1 MLKMTII
8 NTLSIVVAMATTV
21 AASAQTVYRI
31 DPAATKLTWTGKK
44 VTGQHRGSIAAQEGT
59 VQWGANG
66 LMHADVVIDMTTIK
80 NLDMDAGGASRLE
93 GHLRSADFFA
103 VDLYKTATFKTARVD
118 KLTGGGTDQP
128 NYRVTGDL
136 TIKGI
141 TQPVTFDLRA
151 WQETEAVRAVGTAV
165 FDRTRYGI
173 EYRSG
178 SFFDALGD
186 KMIED
191 KVELHFDL
199 VAR

>member
-1 MLKMTII
+1 MNLIK
-8 NTLSIVVAMATTV
+8 TLCLAWAMATTV
-21 AASAQTVYRI
+21 AATAQTVHRI

-44 VTGQHRGSIAAQEGT
+44 VTGQHRGSIAVQDGA

-66 LMHADVVIDMTTIK
+66 LVQADVVIDMTTIK

-103 VDLYKTATFKTARVD
+103 VDRYKTAAFKTTRVE
-118 KLTGGGTDQP
+118 KLTGGAADQP

-141 TQPVTFDLRA
+141 TRPVTFDLRA
-151 WQETEAVRAVGTAV
+151 WQETKAVRAVGTAV
-165 FDRTRYGI
+165 FDRTLYGI

-191 KVELHFDL
+191 HVELHFDL
-199 VAR
+199 VAE